1 MVLLYWRSVCIFHS
15 NRSYGLIRSFFHF
28 SCVDIVVCTE
38 SPSSLQE
45 SARERAKERNRKI
58 WYFKMDGNDTKAW
71 RHKQAQ
77 ESPYTFSKMIRPAFN
92 NRNEQQQTQPF
103 LKPAFSENPIEIS
116 RQNTFSNTQIPILR
130 RPNTFFVL
138 CYEKSN
144 DDGERVSPSL
154 PSTWTHYIS
163 DSVQEFIY
171 LLKQFIN
178 FAFFSLGPVLS
189 IYEISIKWKL
199 IKSLAKAE
207 RKKGQID

>member
-116 RQNTFSNTQIPILR
+116 RQNTFSNTHKYQFFDDRTHFLFCVTKNRMTMANAFRLPCHPHEHITFPIQCKNL
-130 RPNTFFVL
+130 FI
-138 CYEKSN
+138 CSSN
-144 DDGERVSPSL
+144 L
-154 PSTWTHYIS
+154 
-163 DSVQEFIY
+163 
-171 LLKQFIN
+171 
-178 FAFFSLGPVLS
+178 
-189 IYEISIKWKL
+189 
-199 IKSLAKAE
+199 
-207 RKKGQID
+207 